1 MVFSDIKKNMTVIN
15 IMYNLKIPSRHIYK
29 TNNVA
34 IPNKENIIPSKIF
47 FTNTDIFKLLL
58 LLLIS
63 LNLLIVKFEDKLNE
77 SNKRN
82 RVFFSEKIKLSED
95 LYIQPNKVPDKTAN
109 ITELNISDVVKN
121 FI

>member
-47 FTNTDIFKLLL
+47 FANTDIFKLLL

-77 SNKRN
+77 SNKRK
-82 RVFFSEKIKLSED
+82 RVFFSEKIKHSED

-109 ITELNISDVVKN
+109 ITDLNISGVVKN